1 MEKHIDKSFDKQ
13 LETITN
19 LTWLPW
25 IGKSYNEANRKLLI
39 LGESHYKSADSD
51 AQFEKIF
58 KGATE
63 DKEFTRKTIYES
75 PICRDWPNNIF
86 DNIHRVFLETNE
98 FRRELFWEHVAY
110 YN

>member
-1 MEKHIDKSFDKQ
+1 
-13 LETITN
+13 

-39 LGESHYKSADSD
+39 VGESHYKKADSD
-51 AQFEKIF
+51 EKFEKIF

-75 PICRDWPNNIF
+75 PICREWPSTFLTIF
-86 DNIHRVFLETNE
+86 IECF
-98 FRRELFWEHVAY
+98 
-110 YN
+110 

>member
-13 LETITN
+13 LEAITN

-39 LGESHYKSADSD
+39 VGESHYKKADND
-51 AQFEKIF
+51 EEFEKIF

-63 DKEFTRKTIYES
+63 DKRIYKK
-75 PICRDWPNNIF
+75 N
-86 DNIHRVFLETNE
+86 HK
-98 FRRELFWEHVAY
+98 
-110 YN
+110 